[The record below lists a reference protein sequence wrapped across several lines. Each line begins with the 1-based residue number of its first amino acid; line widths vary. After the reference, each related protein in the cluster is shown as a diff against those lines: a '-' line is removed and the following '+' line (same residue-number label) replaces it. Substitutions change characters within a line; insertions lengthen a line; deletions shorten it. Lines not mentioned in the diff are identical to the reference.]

1 MGGLAPPIKT
11 MRGYTVASVKA
22 NRKAPSH
29 LIGVQLGTTCIRA
42 DIPVSEVAAEF
53 EVSRPAVYAWFCG
66 RSMPKPSLHNAIE
79 KYIKKLA

>member
-1 MGGLAPPIKT
+1 
-11 MRGYTVASVKA
+11 MRGYTVALVRTNK
-22 NRKAPSH
+22 RAPSH
-29 LIGVQLGTTCIRA
+29 LIGVKLGLACIRA

-66 RSMPKPSLHNAIE
+66 RSVPKPSLHNAIE